1 MLLVHLHPVL
11 LRDVPKHVLLLIKLQ
26 QVLSYACL
34 CMLTDGLERF
44 LYCTSVH
51 CTQYRYSV
59 LYSTGTVYCTTLA
72 AAAVNL
78 FVFGNLLSSP
88 QFLPRFSF
96 KSI

>member
-59 LYSTGTVYCTTLA
+59 LYTVPVQCTVQYRYSVLYNTGSRSCELVC
-72 AAAVNL
+72 VW
-78 FVFGNLLSSP
+78 
-88 QFLPRFSF
+88 
-96 KSI
+96 